1 MSRGAARPFRRSLTP
16 DTPLPTITRV
26 TTAKF
31 PGLPF
36 PLTAEGTPACA
47 VETAADAVVLTSG
60 ARTDLFLDPA
70 GDGTGPDAG
79 RFLGEPPA
87 GDFTFQARV
96 EVGFRSTFDA
106 GVLIVHAG
114 ASVWAKL
121 CFEFSPQERP
131 TVVTVVTR
139 GLSDDSNSFEV
150 DGASVWLRITRS
162 SRAWAFHAS
171 TDGLWWRMVRYFA
184 LGEHERGL
192 TARVGLMAQS
202 PMGQGC
208 RAVFDEIAFSAGAPA
223 NLRDGS

>member
-1 MSRGAARPFRRSLTP
+1 M
-16 DTPLPTITRV
+16 
-26 TTAKF
+26 TTA
-31 PGLPF
+31 PLAGLPF
-36 PLTAEGTPACA
+36 ALTAEGTPGCA
-47 VETAADAVVLTSG
+47 IETEAGAVVLTSG
-60 ARTDLFLDPA
+60 PRTDLFLDPA
-70 GDGTGPDAG
+70 GDGSGPDAG

-87 GDFTFQARV
+87 GDFALRARV

-121 CFEFSPQERP
+121 CFEFSPQGRP

-150 DGASVWLRITRS
+150 EGTSVWLRMTRS
-162 SRAWAFHAS
+162 GRAWAFHAS

-184 LGEHERGL
+184 LGEHEGGL
-192 TARVGLMAQS
+192 TARVGFMAQS
-202 PMGQGC
+202 PIGEGC

-223 NLRDGS
+223 DLRDGS